1 MTMKIEE
8 RLNTTPPSVESISSL
23 PYSDVNVDQTEVEGQ
38 KGIIKKPMSDGTYA
52 LMLIAPAMIIIFFFA
67 LYPLSYAIDLS
78 VRLVD
83 LTSAVGI
90 GPHIG
95 ADNYRFALNDIF
107 FWQATLRTILFAVVV
122 VSAEMVLGIS
132 IAFLLNSLKWFK
144 GVVRALLL
152 LPLAAA
158 PAAVGLIWRYM
169 YHPDFGVFNSFMQL
183 LGLPPQNWLGSTT
196 LALPCV
202 MVFDIWQ
209 WTPFVAIIALAGLQA
224 LPKEPFE
231 AAELDGASIWQI
243 HRKITFPM
251 LAPVLTLVFVL
262 RSIDAIRL
270 YDPIVMLTA
279 GGPGTATE
287 TLTYY
292 LYRVGLKFFRLDQAS
307 AMSVLFLYGTIV
319 FCLFVMR
326 KLLRDMGERA
336 ARG

>member
-1 MTMKIEE
+1 MSNAVVQKPKKT
-8 RLNTTPPSVESISSL
+8 IS
-23 PYSDVNVDQTEVEGQ
+23 DRA
-38 KGIIKKPMSDGTYA
+38 YA
-52 LMLIAPAMIIIFFFA
+52 YLLLAPAMIIIFFFA
-67 LYPLSYAIDLS
+67 LYPLFYAIDLS
-78 VRLVD
+78 SRHVD

-90 GPHIG
+90 GPKVG
-95 ADNYRFALNDIF
+95 LKNYRFALNDDF
-107 FWQATLRTILFAVVV
+107 FWSATQRTIIFAVVA
-122 VSAEMVLGIS
+122 VSVEMIFGIA
-132 IAFLLNSLKWFK
+132 IAFLLNGLRWFK
-144 GVVRALLL
+144 GIVRGLLL

-169 YHPDFGVFNSFMQL
+169 YHPDFGVYNGLMSMF
-183 LGLPPQNWLGSTT
+183 GLPERNWLGSTA
-196 LALPCV
+196 LAMPSV

-209 WTPFVAIIALAGLQA
+209 WTPFVAIITLAGLQS

-243 HRKITFPM
+243 HRRITFPM

-270 YDPIVMLTA
+270 YDPIVMLTH

-307 AMSVLFLYGTIV
+307 AMSILFLYATIV
-319 FCLFVMR
+319 FCALIMR
-326 KLLRDMGERA
+326 SLLKAQGARAERQ
-336 ARG
+336 